1 MKSSVEKTVTD
12 NEPFLNNDG
21 SEVGEL
27 GMDLRLGVADVVNSD
42 DQTEI
47 RILGV
52 KELIT
57 QNENLD

>member
-12 NEPFLNNDG
+12 NEPFLNNYG

-27 GMDLRLGVADVVNSD
+27 GMDLGLGVADVINSD

-57 QNENLD
+57 QNQNLD

>member
-21 SEVGEL
+21 SEVGKL
-27 GMDLRLGVADVVNSD
+27 GMDLGLGVADVINSD

-57 QNENLD
+57 QNQNLD